1 MAMAK
6 DKPIT
11 EAGLKSVL
19 RDVIAQEANEGGSIS
34 QAVGRV
40 IAKEATK
47 GGSIFKAVED
57 GVTSVGVVTE
67 KTIEGFRKEV
77 NQRFDKH
84 GADLQIIKDDVS
96 DCLKSIKHGP
106 NV

>member
-1 MAMAK
+1 MVK

-11 EAGLKSVL
+11 EAL
-19 RDVIAQEANEGGSIS
+19 RDVIAQEA
-34 QAVGRV
+34 
-40 IAKEATK
+40 KE

-77 NQRFDKH
+77 NQRFDKLEA
-84 GADLQIIKDDVS
+84 GQMENRRRIDDLKQDTALTPTKEEFAN
-96 DCLKSIKHGP
+96 LKSKVNRYHP
-106 NV
+106 TAD

>member
-19 RDVIAQEANEGGSIS
+19 RDVIAQEANE
-34 QAVGRV
+34 
-40 IAKEATK
+40 

-77 NQRFDKH
+77 NQRFDKQ
-84 GADLQIIKDDVS
+84 GADLQIIKDDVR
-96 DCLKSIKHGP
+96 DLKADTIAQKDFEKLREKVEHHHP
-106 NV
+106 TN